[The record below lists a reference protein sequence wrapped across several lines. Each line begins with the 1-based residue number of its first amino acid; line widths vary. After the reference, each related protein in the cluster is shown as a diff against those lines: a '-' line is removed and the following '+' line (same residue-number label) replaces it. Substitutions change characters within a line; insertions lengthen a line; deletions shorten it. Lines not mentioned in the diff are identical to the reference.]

1 MQAGAEPKVA
11 VWSDKQQKLAML
23 DYNQD
28 MAIRLFADDSDIF
41 TLAPCQV
48 GLVRFGLL
56 LWLLSA
62 GMMCSSQSECKEC
75 PEMLLGSEPSVLQ
88 NMLHMYL
95 HMCPS
100 VKLQGC
106 TAQSTAATRKLQRGL
121 GHV

>member
-1 MQAGAEPKVA
+1 MQRGGMQAGAEPKVA

-62 GMMCSSQSECKEC
+62 GMMCSSQSE
-75 PEMLLGSEPSVLQ
+75 
-88 NMLHMYL
+88 
-95 HMCPS
+95 
-100 VKLQGC
+100 LQGVSRNVARFRVLRI
-106 TAQSTAATRKLQRGL
+106 TKHATHVSKHVPQLEITGL
-121 GHV
+121 YCV